1 MCEWWCE
8 DTILC
13 HQSAGQRSRIDLLV
27 SQMPGGFDAMN
38 RFVKSNIAEAAP
50 AFRTKGGSAGFQ
62 QKETCW
68 KVQKMREQR
77 LLNNDWQ
84 KIGTNITSKQI
95 RTGGFIR
102 KQPWAILSQALRHMN
117 EAFKKAAAGLSHQWY
132 WDGPWDLGFL
142 VGNWVINHKNPNYN
156 NPFASQP
163 TPWPIYVPKPPACL
177 RPQNEPSST
186 KKYKK

>member
-1 MCEWWCE
+1 MCVCEWWCE

-50 AFRTKGGSAGFQ
+50 AFRTKGESAGFQ

-77 LLNNDWQ
+77 LTKNWDQHHIEADQDWRIYQ
-84 KIGTNITSKQI
+84 ETT
-95 RTGGFIR
+95 
-102 KQPWAILSQALRHMN
+102 LSHL
-117 EAFKKAAAGLSHQWY
+117 EPGPAAHERGLQEGPAGLSHQWY

-156 NPFASQP
+156 N
-163 TPWPIYVPKPPACL
+163 YC
-177 RPQNEPSST
+177 
-186 KKYKK
+186 